1 MPDVNEEISRYQYE
15 FRSVP
20 DENVEMLFL
29 FADNEEPMAMI
40 MFSDKDKP
48 LPGPKEAP
56 SGIVVLTY
64 HRHALSGIIDM
75 LRNEKPIYFCWSAEH
90 RIAHITTELEP
101 PGEEEFHSLWSQ
113 LFG

>member
-1 MPDVNEEISRYQYE
+1 MPDLNEEITHYQYE
-15 FRSVP
+15 FRSVL

-56 SGIVVLTY
+56 SGVVVLTY
-64 HRHALSGIIDM
+64 RRRALRGIVDM
-75 LRNEKPIYFCWSAEH
+75 LRNEKPIYFTWAAEH
-90 RIAHITTELEP
+90 RIARITTEMEP
-101 PGEEEFHSLWSQ
+101 PGEEEFRSIWSQ